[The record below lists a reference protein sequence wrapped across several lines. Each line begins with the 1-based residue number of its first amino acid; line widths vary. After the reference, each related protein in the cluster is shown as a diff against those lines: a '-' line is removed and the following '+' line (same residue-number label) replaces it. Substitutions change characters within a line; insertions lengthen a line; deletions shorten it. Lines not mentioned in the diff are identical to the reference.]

1 MKAILILSLL
11 LLLNFDK
18 DPKSERIVGKWMS
31 ENKDIAVEV
40 YKVNDRFAAKVIW
53 FVCDPKTPDME
64 SFKDTENPDP
74 KLRSRP
80 WLGMVVVSDLKF
92 NGDDEWNDGN
102 IYDPNTGRTYRSVVR
117 LNSAQELIVR
127 GYWGIELFG
136 KNLKFKKIQL

>member
-1 MKAILILSLL
+1 MNAIIISSLL
-11 LLLNFDK
+11 LFLNFGK

-53 FVCDPKTPDME
+53 FACDPKTPDME
-64 SFKDTENPDP
+64 SFKDIENPDP
-74 KLRSRP
+74 KLRNRP
-80 WLGMVVVSDLKF
+80 WLGMIVVSDLKF
-92 NGDDEWNDGN
+92 NGEDEWNDGN

-117 LNSAQELIVR
+117 LNSAQELIVI

>member
-1 MKAILILSLL
+1 
-11 LLLNFDK
+11 
-18 DPKSERIVGKWMS
+18 
-31 ENKDIAVEV
+31 
-40 YKVNDRFAAKVIW
+40 
-53 FVCDPKTPDME
+53 ME

-74 KLRSRP
+74 TLRNRP

-92 NGDDEWNDGN
+92 NGENEWNDGN